1 MAGNAQN
8 AKPRPQKAKK
18 RSRRPDFLALGG
30 IDVFFLLLVI
40 AILTIGL
47 VMLFSASYTY
57 AFYNKKGDSTYFFK
71 RQLFLPLSALFVCSL
86 FQSSG
91 MIT

>member
-8 AKPRPQKAKK
+8 AKPRPQKTKK

-40 AILTIGL
+40 AILTI
-47 VMLFSASYTY
+47 
-57 AFYNKKGDSTYFFK
+57 
-71 RQLFLPLSALFVCSL
+71 
-86 FQSSG
+86 
-91 MIT
+91 

>member
-8 AKPRPQKAKK
+8 AKPRPQKTKK

-57 AFYNKKGDSTYFFK
+57 AFTTK
-71 RQLFLPLSALFVCSL
+71 RGTAHTFLSVS
-86 FQSSG
+86 
-91 MIT
+91 

>member
-8 AKPRPQKAKK
+8 AKPRPQKTKK

-71 RQLFLPLSALFVCSL
+71 RQLILPLSACLYAPYLKAQV
-86 FQSSG
+86 
-91 MIT
+91 

>member
-1 MAGNAQN
+1 MSVLIFRKRRKNYGRE
-8 AKPRPQKAKK
+8 RPKCKTASSKGKK

-57 AFYNKKGDSTYFFK
+57 AFYNKRGTAHT
-71 RQLFLPLSALFVCSL
+71 FLSVS
-86 FQSSG
+86 
-91 MIT
+91 